1 MQSAGS
7 KPSNE
12 REPLAGLVERV
23 TFHNADSGFCVL
35 RIKVRGHR
43 ELVTVLGAAPSITA
57 GEYIQ
62 ASGAWENHREHGLQF
77 RAAVMH
83 VTAPTSAEGMEKY
96 LGSGLIK
103 GIGPAFAQRLMKAF
117 NEQVFEVI
125 EEVPHRLLEV
135 EGIGPKRAQRITSSW
150 AEQKIIREI
159 MAFLQGHGVGTSRA
173 VRIFKTYGADAIPL
187 VSENPYRLARD
198 ISGIGFKSADLIA
211 ERLGIARTAMIR
223 ARAGIAYTL
232 AEAMTNGH
240 CGLPEDELLAQAE
253 KLLEIPTGILT
264 EALQAELATS
274 TVVADTIET
283 RRCIFLAHLWRAE
296 RFIARRLLALIQERP
311 PWPVIDAER
320 ALGWVEKKFGVTLAA
335 SQRTAVALALANR
348 LLVVTGGPGVGKTT
362 LVDSILKILR
372 AKAVAV
378 ALCAPTGR
386 AAKRLAESTGLE
398 AKTIHRLLEADPRN
412 AGFKRC
418 ETNPLAC
425 DLRVVDEVSMVD
437 VPLMASLIRALPPP
451 AGLLL
456 VGDADQ
462 LPSVGPGQVLADIIN
477 SAVIPTARLTEVF
490 RQAAQSRIVINAH
503 RINRGQM
510 PELNNQSKEGSD
522 FYLVEADELDDAAH
536 KIIEIVRSRIPAGFG
551 LDPIREVQVLCPRNR
566 GRLGARALNLDLQA
580 ALNGDQSKP
589 SVVRF
594 GCSFRS
600 GDKVMQTINDYDKD
614 VFNGDLGFVQAVDAD
629 DQELVVNFDGRLV
642 NYDFGELDEII
653 PAYAITIHKSQ
664 GSEYPAVV
672 IPMSTQHY
680 LMLRRNLI
688 YTGITR
694 GKRLVVLVGQRKAL
708 AIAVKNSQAKRRW
721 SKLNQWLCE

>member
-43 ELVTVLGAAPSITA
+43 ELITVLGAATSITA
-57 GEYIQ
+57 GEYVQ

-77 RAAVMH
+77 RAVLMH

-103 GIGPAFAQRLMKAF
+103 GIGPAFAQRLMRAF
-117 NEQVFEVI
+117 NEQVFEII
-125 EEVPHRLLEV
+125 EQVPHRLLEV

-150 AEQKIIREI
+150 ADQKIIREI

-232 AEAMTNGH
+232 AEAMSNGH
-240 CGLPEDELLAQAE
+240 CGLAEDELLIQAE
-253 KLLEIPTGILT
+253 KLLEIPSSILA
-264 EALQAELATS
+264 EALLAELATGA
-274 TVVADTIET
+274 VVADTIDA
-283 RRCIFLAHLWRAE
+283 RRCIFLTHLWRAE
-296 RFIARRLLALIQERP
+296 KFIAQRLQALIHETP

-320 ALGWVEKKFGVTLAA
+320 ALGWVEKKFGLTLAA
-335 SQRTAVALALANR
+335 SQRAAVALALANK
-348 LLVVTGGPGVGKTT
+348 LVVVTGGPGVGKTT
-362 LVDSILKILR
+362 LVNSILKILC

-386 AAKRLAESTGLE
+386 AAK
-398 AKTIHRLLEADPRN
+398 TIHRLLEADPRHG
-412 AGFKRC
+412 GFKRG
-418 ETNPLAC
+418 ETNPLQC
-425 DLRVVDEVSMVD
+425 DLLVVDEVSMVD
-437 VPLMASLIRALPPP
+437 VPLMAALVRALPPQ

-462 LPSVGPGQVLADIIN
+462 LPSVGPGQVLANIIN
-477 SAVIPTARLTEVF
+477 SAVVPTARLTEVF
-490 RQAAQSRIVINAH
+490 RQAAQSRIVTNAH

-510 PELNNQSKEGSD
+510 PELSQAKEGSD
-522 FYLVEADELDDAAH
+522 FYFVEAEEPDDAAG
-536 KIIEIVRSRIPAGFG
+536 KITEIVCQRIPAQFG
-551 LDPIREVQVLCPRNR
+551 L
-566 GRLGARALNLDLQA
+566 
-580 ALNGDQSKP
+580 
-589 SVVRF
+589 
-594 GCSFRS
+594 
-600 GDKVMQTINDYDKD
+600 
-614 VFNGDLGFVQAVDAD
+614 
-629 DQELVVNFDGRLV
+629 
-642 NYDFGELDEII
+642 
-653 PAYAITIHKSQ
+653 
-664 GSEYPAVV
+664 
-672 IPMSTQHY
+672 
-680 LMLRRNLI
+680 
-688 YTGITR
+688 
-694 GKRLVVLVGQRKAL
+694 
-708 AIAVKNSQAKRRW
+708 
-721 SKLNQWLCE
+721 